1 MTVPAYTGPNT
12 SVANGVTTT
21 FPYGFKVLAETDLLV
36 TVNGLPRTLGTHY
49 TVTGVGND
57 SGGNVVFGTPP
68 AVNTVVARLR
78 NMPYSRDTN
87 YQNLGDLLA
96 DTLNADQDA
105 PIMMIQQLAAGS
117 LQLEPD
123 PESGGFAWNARGSR
137 IIRVGDP
144 IGGADA
150 ANLQSVLRL
159 LEQAQEGGGQGV
171 VVAPRIWQF
180 DGDGSAR
187 EFGIPG
193 ADVDDPLFYDVFL
206 QRAGQEPY
214 DDFSIVMGL
223 DTSDTLLRFA
233 VAPANGTTGWVVLR
247 GYARP
252 YQGEAPVTTLDIPI
266 IDVPGPAAVVDST
279 SRWSL
284 LDCHSDL
291 DTLLTIRQN
300 TGSAVDWRR
309 GRWFSARQ
317 VGAGQVSIAG
327 ANIQPLPGFL
337 AKTRGAG
344 SIITCTCVDAS
355 SDTWAVSGDLVR
367 EAANPELQALS
378 IEDRSVL
385 IGTNIA
391 AGTGKASF
399 VMPFGLLLSPVAQR
413 GIYASLAVAQ
423 TAGTVLT
430 VDVNRNGV
438 SILNLKL
445 TFDNNEKTTLTA
457 ALPPT
462 FVAGGDVLFA
472 GDEITI
478 DVDQIGTA
486 GAKGLTVYLV
496 GQRA

>member
-12 SVANGVTTT
+12 SIANGVTTT
-21 FPYGFKVLAETDLLV
+21 FPYGFKILAATDLQV
-36 TVNGLPRTLGTHY
+36 TVNGLLRVLGTHY
-49 TVTGVGND
+49 TVTGVGAEG
-57 SGGNVVFGTPP
+57 GGNVEMLAPP
-68 AVNTVVARLR
+68 VANSTVVRKRA
-78 NMPYSRDTN
+78 MPYTRATQ
-87 YQNLGDLLA
+87 YQNLGDLHA
-96 DTLNADQDA
+96 STLNDDQDA
-105 PIMMIQQLAAGS
+105 PVMMIQQLAAGS
-117 LQLEPD
+117 MQEVPD
-123 PESGGFAWNARGSR
+123 PETGLFVWDARNNR
-137 IIRVGDP
+137 IIRVGDA
-144 IGGADA
+144 IGATDA
-150 ANLQSVLRL
+150 TNLQTVLRL

-171 VVAPRIWQF
+171 VVAPKIWQF
-180 DGDGSAR
+180 DGDGSTR
-187 EFGIPG
+187 DFGIPG

-223 DTSDTLLRFA
+223 DSSDTLLRFA
-233 VAPANGTTGWVVLR
+233 AAPPNATTGWIVLR

-252 YQGEAPVTTLDIPI
+252 YQGDAPVTTLDIPI
-266 IDVPGPAAVVDST
+266 IDVPGPAALVDST

-284 LDCHSDL
+284 LDCRSDL

-300 TGSAVDWRR
+300 TGSSVDWRR

-327 ANIQPLPGFL
+327 GNIQPLPGFL